1 MDRLAAM
8 TVFVEAV
15 DQGSLSAAGR
25 MLGLP
30 LATVS
35 RRLSELEAHI
45 GTRLLTRSTRQLAL
59 TDAGQAYL
67 AACRRILDEV
77 SDAEREA
84 AGEYSAPRGELV
96 ITAPVV
102 FGRMHVLP
110 LVTDFLRQYPDVH
123 VRLVL
128 GDRSLNLLDEHVD
141 LAIRI
146 GALPDSSLI
155 AVRVGE
161 VRRVVCAS
169 PGYFAERGVP
179 THPNDLI
186 AHDGVIFDGLPSPLS
201 WVFQGDFQ
209 GDRTETEL
217 AIPIRSRLIVNSAN
231 AAIDAAIAGL
241 GVTRVLSYQIA
252 EAQRSGALQV
262 VLQDYEPSAWPVQ
275 LVYARQGRLP
285 VKLRAFIDAV
295 VPTLRQRLS
304 NL

>member
-8 TVFVEAV
+8 AVFVEAV

-25 MLGLP
+25 RLGLP

-35 RRLSELEAHI
+35 RRLSELETHI
-45 GTRLLTRSTRQLAL
+45 GTRLLVRSTRQLAL

-67 AACRRILDEV
+67 GACRRILEEV
-77 SDAEREA
+77 GEAERAA
-84 AGEYSAPRGELV
+84 AGEYAAPRGELV
-96 ITAPVV
+96 ITAPMV

-110 LVTDFLRQYPDVH
+110 LIAGFLRQYPDVD

-141 LAIRI
+141 LAVRI
-146 GALPDSSLI
+146 GELPDSSLV

-169 PGYFAERGVP
+169 PGYLAGRGVP
-179 THPNDLI
+179 ERPGDLVG
-186 AHDGVIFDGLPSPLS
+186 HDGITFDGLRSPLP
-201 WVFQGDFQ
+201 WVFRV
-209 GDRTETEL
+209 DRTEV
-217 AIPIRSRLIVNSAN
+217 AIPIRSRLTVNTAN
-231 AAIDAAIAGL
+231 AAIDAAVDGL

-252 EAQRSGALQV
+252 DERRSGALQT
-262 VLQDYEPSAWPVQ
+262 VLQAYEPAAWPVQ

-295 VPTLRQRLS
+295 APALS
-304 NL
+304 ERMTAM

>member
-25 MLGLP
+25 TLGLP

-45 GTRLLTRSTRQLAL
+45 GARLLTRSTRQLAL

-77 SDAEREA
+77 GDAEREA

-110 LVTDFLRQYPDVH
+110 LVTDFLRLYPDVH

-128 GDRSLNLLDEHVD
+128 GDRALNLLDEHVD
-141 LAIRI
+141 LALRI

-169 PGYFAERGVP
+169 PTYFNQRGLP
-179 THPNDLI
+179 MHPDDLI
-186 AHDGVIFDGLPSPLS
+186 GHDGVIFDGLPSPLS
-201 WVFQGDFQ
+201 WVFRV
-209 GDRTETEL
+209 DRAEIAEITV
-217 AIPIRSRLIVNSAN
+217 PIRSRLTVNTAN
-231 AAIDAAIAGL
+231 AAIDAAIAGV

-252 EAQRSGALQV
+252 EAQRIGALQV
-262 VLQDYEPSAWPVQ
+262 VLQAYEPPPWPVQ

-285 VKLRAFIDAV
+285 VKLRAFIDEV
-295 VPTLRQRLS
+295 VPALRERLL

>member
-8 TVFVEAV
+8 AVFVEAV

-25 MLGLP
+25 RLGLP

-35 RRLSELEAHI
+35 RRLSELETHI
-45 GTRLLTRSTRQLAL
+45 GTRLLVRSTRQLAL

-67 AACRRILDEV
+67 GACRRILEEV
-77 SDAEREA
+77 GEAERAA
-84 AGEYSAPRGELV
+84 AGEYAAPRGELV
-96 ITAPVV
+96 VAAPMV

-110 LVTDFLRQYPDVH
+110 LIGAFLRQYPDVD

-128 GDRSLNLLDEHVD
+128 GDRPLNLLDEHVD
-141 LAIRI
+141 LAVRI
-146 GALPDSSLI
+146 GALPDSSLV

-169 PGYFAERGVP
+169 PGYLAERGVP
-179 THPNDLI
+179 ERPDDLVG
-186 AHDGVIFDGLPSPLS
+186 HDGITFDGLRSPLP
-201 WVFQGDFQ
+201 WVFRI
-209 GDRTETEL
+209 DRTEA
-217 AIPIRSRLIVNSAN
+217 AIPIRSRLTVNNAN
-231 AAIDAAIAGL
+231 AAIDAAIDSL

-252 EAQRSGALQV
+252 DELRSGALQT
-262 VLQDYEPSAWPVQ
+262 VLQAYEPAAWPVQ

-295 VPTLRQRLS
+295 APALRERMLAP
-304 NL
+304 

>member
-8 TVFVEAV
+8 AVFVEAV

-25 MLGLP
+25 RLGLP

-35 RRLSELEAHI
+35 RRLSELETHI
-45 GTRLLTRSTRQLAL
+45 GTRLLVRSTRQLAL

-67 AACRRILDEV
+67 GACRRILEEV
-77 SDAEREA
+77 GEAERAA
-84 AGEYSAPRGELV
+84 AGEYAAPRGELV
-96 ITAPVV
+96 ITAPMV

-110 LVTDFLRQYPDVH
+110 LIGGFLRQYPDVD

-141 LAIRI
+141 LAVRI
-146 GALPDSSLI
+146 GELPDSSLV

-169 PGYFAERGVP
+169 PGYLAERGVP
-179 THPNDLI
+179 ERPGDLVG
-186 AHDGVIFDGLPSPLS
+186 HDGITFDGLRSPLP
-201 WVFQGDFQ
+201 WVFRV
-209 GDRTETEL
+209 DRTEV
-217 AIPIRSRLIVNSAN
+217 AIPIRSRLTVNTAN
-231 AAIDAAIAGL
+231 AAIDAAVDGL

-252 EAQRSGALQV
+252 AERRSCALQT
-262 VLQDYEPSAWPVQ
+262 VLQAYEPAAWPVQ

-295 VPTLRQRLS
+295 APALRDRMLAM
-304 NL
+304 

>member
-8 TVFVEAV
+8 AVFVEAV

-25 MLGLP
+25 RLGLP

-45 GTRLLTRSTRQLAL
+45 GARLLARSTRHLAL

-67 AACRRILDEV
+67 DACRRILEEV
-77 SDAEREA
+77 SEAERAA

-96 ITAPVV
+96 VAAPMV

-110 LVTDFLRQYPDVH
+110 LIGEFLRHYPDVD

-141 LAIRI
+141 LAVRI
-146 GALPDSSLI
+146 GALPDSSLV

-169 PGYFAERGVP
+169 PGYLAERGVP
-179 THPNDLI
+179 ERPGDLVS
-186 AHDGVIFDGLPSPLS
+186 HDGITFDGLRSPLP
-201 WVFQGDFQ
+201 WVFRV
-209 GDRTETEL
+209 DRTEV
-217 AIPIRSRLIVNSAN
+217 AIPIRSRLTVNTAN
-231 AAIDAAIAGL
+231 AAIDAAIDGL

-252 EAQRSGALQV
+252 DERRSGTLQG
-262 VLQDYEPSAWPVQ
+262 VLQAYEPAAWPVQ

-295 VPTLRQRLS
+295 APALRERMLAM
-304 NL
+304 

>member
-8 TVFVEAV
+8 AVFVEAV
-15 DQGSLSAAGR
+15 EQGSLSAAGR
-25 MLGLP
+25 RLGLP

-45 GTRLLTRSTRQLAL
+45 GTRLLARSTRQLAL

-67 AACRRILDEV
+67 GACRRILEEV
-77 SDAEREA
+77 SEAERAA

-110 LVTDFLRQYPDVH
+110 LINGFLRHYPDVD

-128 GDRSLNLLDEHVD
+128 GDRPLNLLDDHVD
-141 LAIRI
+141 LAVRI
-146 GALPDSSLI
+146 GELPDSSLV
-155 AVRVGE
+155 AMRVGE

-169 PGYFAERGVP
+169 PGYLGQRGIP
-179 THPNDLI
+179 ACPADLLG
-186 AHDGVIFDGLPSPLS
+186 HDAITFDGLRSPLP
-201 WVFQGDFQ
+201 WVFRV
-209 GDRTETEL
+209 DRAEVP
-217 AIPIRSRLIVNSAN
+217 IPVRSRLTVNTAS
-231 AAIDAAIAGL
+231 AAIDAAVDGL

-252 EAQRSGALQV
+252 EARRAGVLQT
-262 VLQDYEPSAWPVQ
+262 VLQDYEPPAWPVQ

-285 VKLRAFIDAV
+285 VKLRAFVDAA
-295 VPTLRQRLS
+295 VPALRERMTAL
-304 NL
+304 

>member
-8 TVFVEAV
+8 RVFVEAV

-25 MLGLP
+25 TLGLP

-77 SDAEREA
+77 GDAEREA

-102 FGRMHVLP
+102 FGRIHVLP
-110 LVTDFLRQYPDVH
+110 LVTDFLRQHPDVH

-128 GDRSLNLLDEHVD
+128 GDRALNLVDEHVD
-141 LAIRI
+141 LAVRI

-169 PGYFAERGVP
+169 PAYFAERGLP
-179 THPNDLI
+179 MHPDDLI
-186 AHDGVIFDGLPSPLS
+186 GHDGVIFDSLSPSLS
-201 WVFQGDFQ
+201 WVFRV
-209 GDRTETEL
+209 DRADV
-217 AIPIRSRLIVNSAN
+217 AIPIRSRLTVNTAN

-252 EAQRSGALQV
+252 EPQRSGTLQV
-262 VLQDYEPSAWPVQ
+262 VLQQYEPPPWPVQ
-275 LVYARQGRLP
+275 LVYAQQGRLP
-285 VKLRAFIDAV
+285 VKLRAFLDATA
-295 VPTLRQRLS
+295 PALRERMRGI
-304 NL
+304 

>member
-8 TVFVEAV
+8 AVFVEAV

-25 MLGLP
+25 RLGLP

-35 RRLSELEAHI
+35 RRLSELETHI
-45 GTRLLTRSTRQLAL
+45 GTRLLVRSTRQLAL

-67 AACRRILDEV
+67 GACRRILEEV
-77 SDAEREA
+77 GEAERAA
-84 AGEYSAPRGELV
+84 AGEYAAPRGELV
-96 ITAPVV
+96 ITAPMV

-110 LVTDFLRQYPDVH
+110 LIGGFLRQYPDVD

-141 LAIRI
+141 LAVRI
-146 GALPDSSLI
+146 GELPDSSLV

-169 PGYFAERGVP
+169 PGYLAGRGVP
-179 THPNDLI
+179 ERPGDLVG
-186 AHDGVIFDGLPSPLS
+186 HDGITFDGLRSPLP
-201 WVFQGDFQ
+201 WVFWI
-209 GDRTETEL
+209 DRTEV
-217 AIPIRSRLIVNSAN
+217 AIPIRSRLTVNTAN
-231 AAIDAAIAGL
+231 AAIDAAVDGL

-252 EAQRSGALQV
+252 DERRSGALQT
-262 VLQDYEPSAWPVQ
+262 VLQAYEPAAWPVQ

-295 VPTLRQRLS
+295 APALRERMTAM
-304 NL
+304 

>member
-8 TVFVEAV
+8 AVFVEAV

-25 MLGLP
+25 RLGLP

-35 RRLSELEAHI
+35 RRLSELETHI
-45 GTRLLTRSTRQLAL
+45 GTRLLVRSTRQLAL

-67 AACRRILDEV
+67 GACRRILEEV
-77 SDAEREA
+77 GEAERAA

-96 ITAPVV
+96 IAAPMV
-102 FGRMHVLP
+102 FGRKHVLP
-110 LVTDFLRQYPDVH
+110 LIGEFLRHYPDVD

-141 LAIRI
+141 LAVRI
-146 GALPDSSLI
+146 GALPDSSLV

-169 PGYFAERGVP
+169 PGYLAERGVP
-179 THPNDLI
+179 ERPGDLVG
-186 AHDGVIFDGLPSPLS
+186 HDGITFDGLRSPLP
-201 WVFQGDFQ
+201 WVFRV
-209 GDRTETEL
+209 DRTEV
-217 AIPIRSRLIVNSAN
+217 AIPIRSRLTVNTAN
-231 AAIDAAIAGL
+231 AAIDAAIDGL

-252 EAQRSGALQV
+252 DERRSGALQGL
-262 VLQDYEPSAWPVQ
+262 LQAYEPAAWPVQ

-295 VPTLRQRLS
+295 APALRDRMLAT
-304 NL
+304 

>member
-8 TVFVEAV
+8 RVFVEAV

-25 MLGLP
+25 ALGLP

-45 GTRLLTRSTRQLAL
+45 GTRLLARSTRQLAL

-67 AACRRILDEV
+67 AACRRILDDV
-77 SDAEREA
+77 GDAEREA
-84 AGEYSAPRGELV
+84 AGEYTAPRGELV

-110 LVTDFLRQYPDVH
+110 LVTDFLRRYPDVQ

-128 GDRSLNLLDEHVD
+128 GDRTLNLLDEHVD
-141 LAIRI
+141 LAVRI

-155 AVRVGE
+155 AVQVGE

-169 PGYFAERGVP
+169 PAYFDARGIP
-179 THPNDLI
+179 GHPEDL
-186 AHDGVIFDGLPSPLS
+186 ARHDGVIFDGLPSPLS
-201 WVFQGDFQ
+201 WVFRI
-209 GDRTETEL
+209 DRAEV
-217 AIPIRSRLIVNSAN
+217 AVPIRSRLTVNTAN

-241 GVTRVLSYQIA
+241 GVTRVLSYQVA

-262 VLQDYEPSAWPVQ
+262 VLQDYESLPWPVQ

-285 VKLRAFIDAV
+285 VKLRAFIDTV
-295 VPTLRQRLS
+295 VPALRERLRAV
-304 NL
+304 

>member
-8 TVFVEAV
+8 AVFVEAV

-25 MLGLP
+25 RLGLP

-77 SDAEREA
+77 GEAEREA
-84 AGEYSAPRGELV
+84 AGEYRAPRGELV

-110 LVTDFLRQYPDVH
+110 LVADFLRQYPDVD

-128 GDRSLNLLDEHVD
+128 GDRALNLLDEHVD
-141 LAIRI
+141 LAVRI

-155 AVRVGE
+155 ALPVGE

-179 THPNDLI
+179 MRPEDL
-186 AHDGVIFDGLPSPLS
+186 ADHDGVIFDGLPSPQS
-201 WVFQGDFQ
+201 WVFGDAR
-209 GDRTETEL
+209 GEI
-217 AIPIRSRLIVNSAN
+217 AVPIRSRLTVNSAN

-252 EAQRSGALQV
+252 AAQRRGDLQV
-262 VLQDYEPSAWPVQ
+262 VMRDHEPPPWPVQ

-285 VKLRAFIDAV
+285 LKLRAFIDMAAAA
-295 VPTLRQRLS
+295 LRERMLAA
-304 NL
+304 

>member
-8 TVFVEAV
+8 AVFVEAV

-25 MLGLP
+25 RLGLP

-45 GTRLLTRSTRQLAL
+45 GTRLLARSTRQLVL

-67 AACRRILDEV
+67 GACRRILEEVDE
-77 SDAEREA
+77 AERAA

-96 ITAPVV
+96 VAAPMV

-110 LVTDFLRQYPDVH
+110 LIGGFLRQYPDVD

-141 LAIRI
+141 LAVRI
-146 GALPDSSLI
+146 GELPDSSLV
-155 AVRVGE
+155 AMRVGE

-179 THPNDLI
+179 ERPGDLVG
-186 AHDGVIFDGLPSPLS
+186 HDGITFDGLRSPLP
-201 WVFQGDFQ
+201 WVFRV
-209 GDRTETEL
+209 DRTEV
-217 AIPIRSRLIVNSAN
+217 AIAIRSRLTVNTAN
-231 AAIDAAIAGL
+231 AAIDAAVDGL

-252 EAQRSGALQV
+252 DERRSGALQA
-262 VLQDYEPSAWPVQ
+262 VLLDYEPAAWPVQ

-285 VKLRAFIDAV
+285 VKLRAFIDAFA
-295 VPTLRQRLS
+295 PGLRERMLS
-304 NL
+304 T

>member
-8 TVFVEAV
+8 AVFVEAV

-25 MLGLP
+25 RLGLP

-35 RRLSELEAHI
+35 RRLSELETQI
-45 GTRLLTRSTRQLAL
+45 GTRLLVRSTRQLAL

-67 AACRRILDEV
+67 GACRRILEEV
-77 SDAEREA
+77 GEAERAA
-84 AGEYSAPRGELV
+84 AGEYAAPRGELV
-96 ITAPVV
+96 ITAPMV

-110 LVTDFLRQYPDVH
+110 LIGGFLRQYPDVD

-141 LAIRI
+141 LAVRI
-146 GALPDSSLI
+146 GELPDSSLV

-169 PGYFAERGVP
+169 PGYLAGRGVP
-179 THPNDLI
+179 ERPGDLVG
-186 AHDGVIFDGLPSPLS
+186 HDGITFDGLRSPLP
-201 WVFQGDFQ
+201 WVFRV
-209 GDRTETEL
+209 DRTEV
-217 AIPIRSRLIVNSAN
+217 AIPIRSRLTVNTAN
-231 AAIDAAIAGL
+231 AAIDAAVDGL

-252 EAQRSGALQV
+252 DERRSGALQT
-262 VLQDYEPSAWPVQ
+262 VLQAYEPAAWPVQ

-295 VPTLRQRLS
+295 APALRERMLAT
-304 NL
+304 

>member
-8 TVFVEAV
+8 AVFVEAV

-25 MLGLP
+25 RLGLP

-35 RRLSELEAHI
+35 RRLSELETHI
-45 GTRLLTRSTRQLAL
+45 GTRLLVRSTRQLAL

-67 AACRRILDEV
+67 GACRRILEEV
-77 SDAEREA
+77 GEAERAA
-84 AGEYSAPRGELV
+84 AGEYAAPRGELV
-96 ITAPVV
+96 ITAPMV

-110 LVTDFLRQYPDVH
+110 LIGGFLRQYPDVD

-141 LAIRI
+141 LAVRI
-146 GALPDSSLI
+146 GELPDSSLV

-169 PGYFAERGVP
+169 PGYLAGRGVP
-179 THPNDLI
+179 ERPGDLVG
-186 AHDGVIFDGLPSPLS
+186 HDGITFDGLRSPLP
-201 WVFQGDFQ
+201 WVFRV
-209 GDRTETEL
+209 DRTEV
-217 AIPIRSRLIVNSAN
+217 AIPIRSRLTVNTAN
-231 AAIDAAIAGL
+231 AAIDAAVDGF

-252 EAQRSGALQV
+252 DERRSGALQT
-262 VLQDYEPSAWPVQ
+262 VLQAYEPAAWPVQ

-295 VPTLRQRLS
+295 APALRERMLAT
-304 NL
+304 

>member
-25 MLGLP
+25 TLGLP

-35 RRLSELEAHI
+35 RRLSELEGHI

-59 TDAGQAYL
+59 TDAGRAYL

-102 FGRMHVLP
+102 YGRMHVLP

-141 LAIRI
+141 LAVRI

-169 PGYFAERGVP
+169 PDYFSARGIP
-179 THPNDLI
+179 MHPDDLI
-186 AHDGVIFDGLPSPLS
+186 GHDGVIFDGLSSSLS
-201 WVFQGDFQ
+201 WMFRVK
-209 GDRTETEL
+209 RAESAEV
-217 AIPIRSRLIVNSAN
+217 AIPIRSRLTVNTAN

-252 EAQRSGALQV
+252 EPQRSGALQV
-262 VLQDYEPSAWPVQ
+262 VLQEYEPPPWPVQ

-285 VKLRAFIDAV
+285 VKLRAFLDAV
-295 VPTLRQRLS
+295 APALRERMRIA
-304 NL
+304 

>member
-8 TVFVEAV
+8 AVFVQAV

-25 MLGLP
+25 TLGLP

-45 GTRLLTRSTRQLAL
+45 GTRLLTRTTRQLAL
-59 TDAGQAYL
+59 TDAGHAYL

-77 SDAEREA
+77 GEAEREA

-110 LVTDFLRQYPDVH
+110 LVTDFLRQHPDVH

-141 LAIRI
+141 LAVRI
-146 GALPDSSLI
+146 GVLPDSSLI

-169 PGYFAERGVP
+169 PAYLHARGVP
-179 THPNDLI
+179 LSPDDLI
-186 AHDGVIFDGLPSPLS
+186 GHDGVIFDGLPSPLS
-201 WVFQGDFQ
+201 WVFRI
-209 GDRTETEL
+209 DRAEV
-217 AIPIRSRLIVNSAN
+217 AIPIRSRLTVNSAN
-231 AAIDAAIAGL
+231 AAIDAAIASL

-262 VLQDYEPSAWPVQ
+262 VLQEYEPSASPVQ

-295 VPTLRQRLS
+295 APALRERMLAP
-304 NL
+304 

>member
-25 MLGLP
+25 ALGLP

-67 AACRRILDEV
+67 VACRRILEEV

-110 LVTDFLRQYPDVH
+110 LITDFLRQYPDVH

-141 LAIRI
+141 LAVRI

-179 THPNDLI
+179 MHPNDLVE
-186 AHDGVIFDGLPSPLS
+186 HDGVIFDGLPSSLS
-201 WVFQGDFQ
+201 WAFRV
-209 GDRTETEL
+209 DRAE
-217 AIPIRSRLIVNSAN
+217 IMVPIRSRLTVNTAN

-262 VLQDYEPSAWPVQ
+262 VLQAYEPPPWPVQ

-295 VPTLRQRLS
+295 APVLRERILAA
-304 NL
+304 

>member
-8 TVFVEAV
+8 AVFVEVV
-15 DQGSLSAAGR
+15 DLGSLSAAGR
-25 MLGLP
+25 RLGLP

-35 RRLSELEAHI
+35 RRLSELETHI
-45 GTRLLTRSTRQLAL
+45 GTRLLVRSTRQLAL

-67 AACRRILDEV
+67 GACRRILEQV
-77 SDAEREA
+77 GEAERAA

-96 ITAPVV
+96 VAAPMV

-110 LVTDFLRQYPDVH
+110 LIGGFLRQYPDVD

-141 LAIRI
+141 LAVRI
-146 GALPDSSLI
+146 GALPDSSLV

-169 PGYFAERGVP
+169 PGYLAERGVP
-179 THPNDLI
+179 ERPCDLVG
-186 AHDGVIFDGLPSPLS
+186 HDGITFDGLRSPLP
-201 WVFQGDFQ
+201 WVFRV
-209 GDRTETEL
+209 DRTEV
-217 AIPIRSRLIVNSAN
+217 AIPIRSRLTVNTAN
-231 AAIDAAIAGL
+231 AAIDAAIDGL

-252 EAQRSGALQV
+252 DQRRSGALQG
-262 VLQDYEPSAWPVQ
+262 VLQAYEPAAWPVQ

-295 VPTLRQRLS
+295 APALRERMLAT
-304 NL
+304 

>member
-8 TVFVEAV
+8 AVFVEAV

-25 MLGLP
+25 RLGLP

-45 GTRLLTRSTRQLAL
+45 GARLLARSTRHLAL

-67 AACRRILDEV
+67 GACRRILEEV
-77 SDAEREA
+77 GEAERAA

-96 ITAPVV
+96 ITAPIM

-110 LVTDFLRQYPDVH
+110 LIAGFLRQYHDVD

-128 GDRSLNLLDEHVD
+128 GDRPLNLLDEHVD
-141 LAIRI
+141 LAVRI
-146 GALPDSSLI
+146 GALPDSSLV
-155 AVRVGE
+155 AMRVGE

-169 PGYFAERGVP
+169 PGYLAERGVP
-179 THPNDLI
+179 ERPGDLVG
-186 AHDGVIFDGLPSPLS
+186 HDGITFDGLRSPLP
-201 WVFQGDFQ
+201 WVFRV
-209 GDRTETEL
+209 DRTEV
-217 AIPIRSRLIVNSAN
+217 AIPIRSRLTVNTAN
-231 AAIDAAIAGL
+231 AAIDAAVDGL

-252 EAQRSGALQV
+252 DELRNGALQA
-262 VLQDYEPSAWPVQ
+262 VLRKYEPAAWPVQ

-295 VPTLRQRLS
+295 APALRERMLAM
-304 NL
+304 

>member
-25 MLGLP
+25 TLGLP

-59 TDAGQAYL
+59 TDAGLAYL
-67 AACRRILDEV
+67 AACRRILEEV
-77 SDAEREA
+77 GDAEREA

-128 GDRSLNLLDEHVD
+128 GDRALNLLDEHVD
-141 LAIRI
+141 LAVRI

-155 AVRVGE
+155 ALRVGE

-169 PGYFAERGVP
+169 PDYFAERGVP
-179 THPNDLI
+179 AHPDDLVG
-186 AHDGVIFDGLPSPLS
+186 HDGVIFDGLPSPLS
-201 WVFQGDFQ
+201 WVF
-209 GDRTETEL
+209 RVKRAEPAEVMV
-217 AIPIRSRLIVNSAN
+217 PIRSRLTVNSAN

-252 EAQRSGALQV
+252 DAQRSGALQI
-262 VLQDYEPSAWPVQ
+262 VLQDYEPPPWPVQ

-285 VKLRAFIDAV
+285 VKLRAFLDAV
-295 VPTLRQRLS
+295 APALRERILAA
-304 NL
+304 

>member
-8 TVFVEAV
+8 RVFVEAV

-25 MLGLP
+25 TLGLP
-30 LATVS
+30 LATIS

-67 AACRRILDEV
+67 AACRRILEQVD
-77 SDAEREA
+77 DAEREA

-102 FGRMHVLP
+102 FGRMHILP
-110 LVTDFLRQYPDVH
+110 LVTDFLRQYPDVQ
-123 VRLVL
+123 VRLIL

-141 LAIRI
+141 LAVRI

-169 PGYFAERGVP
+169 PAYFSERGLP
-179 THPNDLI
+179 MHPDDLVG
-186 AHDGVIFDGLPSPLS
+186 HDGVIFDGLSSPLS
-201 WVFQGDFQ
+201 WMFRV
-209 GDRTETEL
+209 DRAEV
-217 AIPIRSRLIVNSAN
+217 AIPIRARLTVNTAN

-241 GVTRVLSYQIA
+241 GVTRVLSYQVA

-262 VLQDYEPSAWPVQ
+262 VLQDYEPPSWPVQ

-285 VKLRAFIDAV
+285 VKLRAFIDAAA
-295 VPTLRQRLS
+295 PALRECMRAA
-304 NL
+304 

>member
-15 DQGSLSAAGR
+15 NQGSLSAAGR
-25 MLGLP
+25 VLGLP

-84 AGEYSAPRGELV
+84 AGEYSTPRGELV
-96 ITAPVV
+96 ITAPIV

-110 LVTDFLRQYPDVH
+110 LVTDFLRQYPDVS

-128 GDRSLNLLDEHVD
+128 GDRTLNLLDEHVD
-141 LAIRI
+141 LAVRI

-155 AVRVGE
+155 AIRVGE
-161 VRRVVCAS
+161 VRRVICAS
-169 PGYFAERGVP
+169 PAYLSERGVP
-179 THPNDLI
+179 QHPDDLL
-186 AHDGVIFDGLPSPLS
+186 AHDGVIFDRLPSALP
-201 WVFQGDFQ
+201 WVFRV
-209 GDRTETEL
+209 DRTEI
-217 AIPIRSRLIVNSAN
+217 AIPVRSRLTVNTAN
-231 AAIDAAIAGL
+231 AAVDAAISGL

-252 EAQRSGALQV
+252 QAQRSGALQV
-262 VLQDYEPSAWPVQ
+262 VLQDYEPPPWPVQ

-285 VKLRAFIDAV
+285 VKLRTFIDMAA
-295 VPTLRQRLS
+295 PALRERMRIA
-304 NL
+304 

>member
-8 TVFVEAV
+8 RVFVEAV
-15 DQGSLSAAGR
+15 DQGSLSAASR
-25 MLGLP
+25 TLVLP

-45 GTRLLTRSTRQLAL
+45 GTRLLTRSTRKLAL
-59 TDAGQAYL
+59 TDAGLAYL
-67 AACRRILDEV
+67 AACRRILEEV
-77 SDAEREA
+77 DDAEREA
-84 AGEYSAPRGELV
+84 AGEYSTPRGELV

-141 LAIRI
+141 LAVRI

-155 AVRVGE
+155 ALRVGE

-169 PGYFAERGVP
+169 PAYLHARGLP
-179 THPNDLI
+179 LHPDDLI
-186 AHDGVIFDGLPSPLS
+186 GHDGVIFDGLPSPLS
-201 WVFQGDFQ
+201 WLFRI
-209 GDRTETEL
+209 DRAEV
-217 AIPIRSRLIVNSAN
+217 AVPIRSRLTVNSAN
-231 AAIDAAIAGL
+231 AAIDAAMAGL
-241 GVTRVLSYQIA
+241 GVTRVLSYQVA

-262 VLQDYEPSAWPVQ
+262 VLQSYEPPPWPVH

-285 VKLRAFIDAV
+285 VKLRAFIDAAA
-295 VPTLRQRLS
+295 PALRERMRTA
-304 NL
+304 

>member
-8 TVFVEAV
+8 AVFVEAV

-25 MLGLP
+25 ALGLP

-77 SDAEREA
+77 GEAEREA

-110 LVTDFLRQYPDVH
+110 LVSDFLCQYPDVH

-128 GDRSLNLLDEHVD
+128 GDRALNLLDEHVD
-141 LAIRI
+141 LALRI

-169 PGYFAERGVP
+169 PAYFAERGVP
-179 THPNDLI
+179 VHPDDLI
-186 AHDGVIFDGLPSPLS
+186 DHDGVIFDGLPSSAS
-201 WVFQGDFQ
+201 WMFRV
-209 GDRTETEL
+209 DRADV
-217 AIPIRSRLIVNSAN
+217 AIPVRSRLTVNSAN

-241 GVTRVLSYQIA
+241 GITRVLSYQIV

-262 VLQDYEPSAWPVQ
+262 VLQDYEPLPWPVQ
-275 LVYARQGRLP
+275 WVYARQGRLP
-285 VKLRAFIDAV
+285 VKLRAFIDTAV
-295 VPTLRQRLS
+295 PALRARMLVE
-304 NL
+304 